1 MLAAGM
7 LIAGD
12 VKAAAD
18 PATGEAIFNRT
29 CQNCHSI
36 HIGVNKVGPS
46 LYHVIGRKA
55 GSVPGFEYSEA
66 MKDSGQT
73 WTPEELNVYLS
84 NPRGTLHG
92 VKMFFQGLN
101 LESQR
106 LDVIAY
112 LQSLQ

>member
-1 MLAAGM
+1 
-7 LIAGD
+7 
-12 VKAAAD
+12 
-18 PATGEAIFNRT
+18 
-29 CQNCHSI
+29 
-36 HIGVNKVGPS
+36 
-46 LYHVIGRKA
+46 VIGRKA